1 MAVARPAQSV
11 PHAAS
16 PDPDSGAGGTRRE
29 ALLPDVA
36 LAAALTAFAQLDV
49 RLDLDNSTRYGP
61 QWAVILCSL
70 VATSALVFR
79 RRAPLAT
86 MLAVAAAVAG
96 PQLVTILTF
105 TLWGHFLPLLV
116 AAYSAPRHAAQARPA
131 AGTRPAVTALVVL
144 LLRVPVLGTA
154 ANVPFGFLP
163 LVVVM
168 GVGRGLRRRDRS

>member
-96 PQLVTILTF
+96 PQLVTVLTF

-116 AAYSAPRHAAQARPA
+116 AAYSVTRHADRERAA
-131 AGTRPAVTALVVL
+131 AGMLVAVSTLVVL
-144 LLRVPVLGTA
+144 LLRVPSLHMA
-154 ANVPFGFLP
+154 ANIPFGFVP
-163 LVVVM
+163 LAVVAAV
-168 GVGRGLRRRDRS
+168 VRGLR